1 MAPLQMEKKSVRP
14 VAAPTW
20 RAGLEEESFPLWQ
33 GLSDN
38 SGLSELRLPI
48 DGDLA
53 LVLRDQVG
61 LKILGA
67 LLGGEDRYF
76 ELSRVVN
83 AVHGNGCLQAPQNSS
98 PRTLVAWRSVVGN
111 SETDRNSAT
120 PGAVVESLSP
130 DELSILPQDGL

>member
-1 MAPLQMEKKSVRP
+1 MAGR
-14 VAAPTW
+14 
-20 RAGLEEESFPLWQ
+20 LEEESFPLWQ

-76 ELSRVVN
+76 ELSCVVD

-98 PRTLVAWRSVVGN
+98 PLTRVAWRSLGGN
-111 SETDRNSAT
+111 SKTDRNSAT
-120 PGAVVESLSP
+120 PGAVV
-130 DELSILPQDGL
+130 